1 MTTPRDFGVGP
12 ELALVERRIREAI
25 ESEEPLLTEISEY
38 VIASGGKRI
47 RPTVTLL
54 GFKAVGGTKF
64 DRAIDMA
71 AALELIHSATLV
83 HDDINDGGTYR
94 RGRLAAYRKY
104 GIHEALVTGDF
115 LFARAFGIG
124 GKFDDRI
131 VDLTARVSASLAE
144 GEIRQKRHA
153 GDVRIGREEYLNI
166 VKRKTAMPISGG
178 AQAGAMLGEGT
189 AEEIDILGEYGLN
202 LGITFQIVD
211 DILDVVGDTA
221 VLGKQPGM
229 DVKEGNVTLLA
240 IHALNNGSAIDRS
253 ELIRIIRKR
262 QKDWGEVRT
271 ALRMIQESGAVD
283 QAREDAREFAERAR
297 KALDA
302 FPAVDAR
309 AHLRDLIDFVLS
321 RQA

>member
-1 MTTPRDFGVGP
+1 
-12 ELALVERRIREAI
+12 
-25 ESEEPLLTEISEY
+25 
-38 VIASGGKRI
+38 
-47 RPTVTLL
+47 
-54 GFKAVGGTKF
+54 
-64 DRAIDMA
+64 MA

-178 AQAGAMLGEGT
+178 AQAGAMLGEGPR
-189 AEEIDILGEYGLN
+189 GGL
-202 LGITFQIVD
+202 TSS
-211 DILDVVGDTA
+211 GDT
-221 VLGKQPGM
+221 V
-229 DVKEGNVTLLA
+229 
-240 IHALNNGSAIDRS
+240 S
-253 ELIRIIRKR
+253 
-262 QKDWGEVRT
+262 
-271 ALRMIQESGAVD
+271 
-283 QAREDAREFAERAR
+283 
-297 KALDA
+297 
-302 FPAVDAR
+302 
-309 AHLRDLIDFVLS
+309 
-321 RQA
+321 